1 VRVGKWVGRHLFR
14 LTLYEG
20 DPSQHSLIL
29 VAGATQRAGAHF
41 A

>member
-1 VRVGKWVGRHLFR
+1 VRVGKGIRRHVFR

-20 DPSQHSLIL
+20 DPCQDSLIL
-29 VAGATQRAGAHF
+29 VTGATQRAGAHF